1 MKKLILLLMG
11 FAIPAIAMEEPT
23 HSPKRKRIEI
33 TYSEPI
39 FDSQKEVSYIRAYED
54 ALCIGKIKF
63 HQSINVPTQGFI
75 EKLKVKHAWQGE
87 GIGYQLFKRAMYSM
101 LAKGYTAIS
110 WKAMGFTNLVTTDE
124 LEKIYESM
132 IKKLRAEHNF
142 IFAKCKRYIGQDSEK
157 EIIPMKII
165 FKK

>member
-23 HSPKRKRIEI
+23 HSPKRKRIKI

-75 EKLKVKHAWQGE
+75 EKLKVNHAWRGE
-87 GIGYQLFKRAMYSM
+87 GIGYQLFKRAVYSM
-101 LAKGYTAIS
+101 LAKGYTAVS
-110 WKAMGFTNLVTTDE
+110 WKAKDFTETVGINGIE
-124 LEKIYESM
+124 AAYKAM
-132 IKKLRAEHNF
+132 IAKLRTEHNF
-142 IFAKCKRYIGQDSEK
+142 IFAKCKRYIGEHSGK